1 MDDARRLQPAAI
13 LLDIPVSERDDLLR
27 QLKADRFTSKI
38 PVIMMSVV
46 DRPDVPD
53 GVDAHVGK
61 PVQHDPLVAC
71 ARGARGRTR
80 WAAVVATILL
90 VEDTPANLALATK
103 LLRAAGH
110 EVLTAET
117 AAAGIALARARLPD
131 LVLMDLGLPD
141 MDGWQALSE
150 IRADRGAVAGLRVVA
165 FTAHA
170 MLGDRERA
178 LAAGFDD
185 YLSKPIEFATF
196 ADRVGDLLP

>member
-1 MDDARRLQPAAI
+1 
-13 LLDIPVSERDDLLR
+13 
-27 QLKADRFTSKI
+27 
-38 PVIMMSVV
+38 
-46 DRPDVPD
+46 
-53 GVDAHVGK
+53 
-61 PVQHDPLVAC
+61 
-71 ARGARGRTR
+71 
-80 WAAVVATILL
+80 VATILL
-90 VEDTPANLALATK
+90 VEDTPANLVLATK

-117 AAAGIALARARLPD
+117 AAAGIALARGRLPD

-150 IRADRGAVAGLRVVA
+150 IRADRGPVAGLRVVA

-196 ADRVGDLLP
+196 ADRVGGLLP